1 MYTVLFTCI
10 YLDVTCVC
18 VELQQYVY
26 IILGLC
32 VHVLAVCTM
41 HRWIVYNLTEK

>member
-1 MYTVLFTCI
+1 MYVLDYNMYTI
-10 YLDVTCVC
+10 M
-18 VELQQYVY
+18 
-26 IILGLC
+26 LGLC